1 MHQRIAASALVI
13 ALIGCAPDAWRNDA
27 PFDSWLAGVRSAC
40 SYAMI
45 GRYQVGSL
53 LGMNASDQATIF
65 LDSTSR
71 LYTGRISPE
80 QWTQQVT
87 SELEGRASDPGVACV
102 LNRLPAR

>member
-1 MHQRIAASALVI
+1 MYPRFAASAVAI
-13 ALIGCAPDAWRNDA
+13 ALVGCAPDAWKNDA
-27 PFDSWLAGVRSAC
+27 PFDNWLAGVRSAC

-53 LGMNASDQATIF
+53 LGMNPSDHATIF

-71 LYTGRISPE
+71 LYAGLISPD